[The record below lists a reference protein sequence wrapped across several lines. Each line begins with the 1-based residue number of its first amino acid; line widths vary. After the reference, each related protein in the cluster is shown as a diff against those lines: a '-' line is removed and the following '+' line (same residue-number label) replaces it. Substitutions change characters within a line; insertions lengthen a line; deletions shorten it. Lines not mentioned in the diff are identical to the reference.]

1 MNERGEKEVLVVE
14 RKRRKEAGGV
24 RGKRLA
30 RRAREVEK
38 GSELS
43 VTGTTVGR
51 NRGPAVLP
59 LPSNSWAAAF
69 GSESESEY
77 GLLLLGRD
85 LFTILVS
92 RFGDHLLGLR
102 ALNL

>member
-1 MNERGEKEVLVVE
+1 MNERGGGREVLVVE
-14 RKRRKEAGGV
+14 RKRRKEAGSV

-30 RRAREVEK
+30 RRAREMEK

-69 GSESESEY
+69 GSESES